1 MPLGYAQSKFIVE
14 VLFDYLTTEKNF
26 PCYIERL
33 GQVCGDSV
41 NGVWNTS
48 EQYPLMFIGGGAV
61 MHKMPKMDTI
71 IDWIPVD
78 YAAQTIADIML
89 HTAYLS
95 TNRDQSVYH
104 IVNPRL
110 IQWDDVLQAMKEAG
124 MTFDI
129 VSPPEWVESLAQDDK
144 NPAYTLMGFY
154 ETNFKDAFKMPV
166 WKTTKTTTLAPIL
179 DKTPVVDASL
189 FGKFLK
195 RWQSVGFY
203 HPSA

>member
-166 WKTTKTTTLAPIL
+166 
-179 DKTPVVDASL
+179 
-189 FGKFLK
+189 
-195 RWQSVGFY
+195 
-203 HPSA
+203 